1 MKTGYK
7 WIFWSALTLT
17 VITSAAIIAVISD
30 LSLFRATPLLYTAT
44 LTVIGIGL
52 GLLMRNRFYLPL
64 LRNLR
69 LAGKL
74 MLAPLLLLILSIP
87 AAIIYIYYDL
97 NGQESLKL
105 LSALFVSLAA
115 IFYLSSVSVVTLP
128 SMDSVH
134 HMFIKVPDS
143 RGKNGGLKKR
153 TIVVIVLLAIILAT
167 INRLSDI
174 RGSGM
179 VFVFPLLALLLITMD
194 IILTADFR
202 NTLTNRIRAMP
213 DTSVIRRENLS
224 DDGSIA
230 GFRKVLAITDH
241 YMDLVC
247 GNFDFLKKH
256 ADDPYASVVVAVAAK
271 SFDPA
276 LLPALDVIAGENRFT
291 EEVRNRAMAVIQNI
305 NRYYSDPGRNSDL
318 LRIAGISEKSATA
331 RSIMLSR
338 RAPQISEIIRL
349 LGDSSSEVRR
359 IGLIAA
365 GRYEIRELRKEVM
378 QAFSNPETAVEAFRV
393 LRHFGAEA
401 YGDIIGTA
409 VKQGNSERENL
420 MIMRLLEMM
429 PLSAALPYLIN
440 FVAGGHISV
449 RLKAARSLC
458 EGGYVPMGK
467 QREIIEDA
475 LDSTLNAIARLIA
488 LQLEA
493 KRNRYF
499 IMIAALEKERAMNN
513 EFMLSLLTMLTG
525 KTAAE
530 VIMSIPGSNDTFRT
544 GIAAEA
550 IDAVVDDPVRKPLK
564 ALLGN
569 DNDRSRL
576 AELAM
581 YYPVRETRG
590 KSLASSILSSD
601 QNITGIW
608 TKACALHIVAAESR
622 GLEREQAV
630 SYLFSNSQL
639 LQEESA
645 RAIGAINPEW
655 YDTAEPRLAENARNR
670 IGGVIRGKIPGPAM
684 IFEKSRFLSLCFN
697 NIPEEKVILLAQGMR
712 YSESYDAGSIPGQ
725 MSWVVPSRD
734 GKSGL
739 YSLPVV
745 DIETFVFHYPEYTDI
760 FVHYMD
766 KQGDLIVY

>member
-7 WIFWSALTLT
+7 WIFWSALALT

-30 LSLFRATPLLYTAT
+30 LSLFRSTPLLYSAS
-44 LTVIGIGL
+44 LTVTGVGL

-74 MLAPLLLLILSIP
+74 ILAPLMLLILSIP

-115 IFYLSSVSVVTLP
+115 VFYLSAVSVISLP

-134 HMFIKVPDS
+134 HMFIKEPDR
-143 RGKNGGLKKR
+143 RGKNGSLKKR
-153 TIVVIVLLAIILAT
+153 TIGIIVLFAFILGIVSWRA
-167 INRLSDI
+167 DI
-174 RGSGM
+174 HGSGL
-179 VFVFPLLALLLITMD
+179 VFIFPLLSLLLITMD

-202 NTLTNRIRAMP
+202 NTLTNRIKTVPAASTILRGDFP
-213 DTSVIRRENLS
+213 DAGN
-224 DDGSIA
+224 IA
-230 GFRKVLAITDH
+230 GFRKVLALTDH

-247 GNFDFLKKH
+247 GNFEFLKAH
-256 ADDPYASVVVAVAAK
+256 ADDPYASVVVSVAAK
-271 SFDPA
+271 SYDPA
-276 LLPALDVIAGENRFT
+276 LLPALDVIAGESRLT
-291 EEVRNRAMAVIQNI
+291 EEVRNRAITVIHNI
-305 NRYYSDPGRNSDL
+305 TRYYSDPGRNSDL
-318 LRIAGISEKSATA
+318 LRIAGVSEKSATA
-331 RSIMLSR
+331 RSIMLSK
-338 RAPQISEIIRL
+338 RAPQISEIIKL
-349 LGDSSSEVRR
+349 LGDTSSEVRR

-365 GRYEIRELRKEVM
+365 GRYDIRELRVEVM

-393 LRHFGAEA
+393 LRHFGPGV

-409 VKQGNSERENL
+409 LKKGNSERENL

-440 FVAGGHISV
+440 FVGGGHLSV

-458 EGGYVPMGK
+458 EGGYMPTGK
-467 QREIIEDA
+467 QRQIIEDA
-475 LDSTLNAIARLIA
+475 LDSTLNTIARLIA
-488 LQLEA
+488 LHLEA

-499 IMIAALEKERAMNN
+499 IMIAALERERAMNN
-513 EFMLSLLTMLTG
+513 EFMLSLLTLLAG
-525 KTAAE
+525 RTAAE
-530 VIMSIPGSNDTFRT
+530 VIMSLPGSDDTFRT

-550 IDAVVDDPVRKPLK
+550 IDAVVEDPVRRPLK

-576 AELAM
+576 AELAL

-590 KSLASSILSSD
+590 KSIASSILSSD

-608 TKACALHIVAAESR
+608 TKACALHIVAAESQ

-630 SYLFSNSQL
+630 AYLFSNSQL

-645 RAIGAINPEW
+645 RAIGSLNPGW
-655 YDTAEPRLAENARNR
+655 YDTAEPRLGETARNR
-670 IGGVIRGKIPGPAM
+670 IGGVIRGKLPGPAM
-684 IFEKSRFLSLCFN
+684 IFEKTRFLSLCFN
-697 NIPEEKVILLAQGMR
+697 NIPEEKIMLLAQGMR

-725 MSWVVPSRD
+725 MSWVIPSRD

-745 DIETFVFHYPEYTDI
+745 DIETFVFHYSEYTDV